1 MFSDEVCPFSHEGSR
16 KLVYNSKKVD
26 ESGTLMRSILNI
38 GSYTRLTEPERTIR
52 ESPSHGPIAYRA
64 FVAH

>member
-16 KLVYNSKKVD
+16 KVVHNSKKVN
-26 ESGTLMRSILNI
+26 EPGTIMRLFLNI
-38 GSYTRLTEPERTIR
+38 GSYIRLTEQERTIP
-52 ESPSHGPIAYRA
+52 ESTSHRPIEYRA